1 MKFKILVLLLF
12 FSLLNFTP
20 SFTQVAGESTYQFL
34 NIPHY
39 NHDFTEIGQFNMNGV
54 RYDDSY
60 LGRDLHTIRSD
71 GLSKRHYHVDI
82 PSHLIDKCK
91 ELNIWKVD

>member
-1 MKFKILVLLLF
+1 
-12 FSLLNFTP
+12 
-20 SFTQVAGESTYQFL
+20 
-34 NIPHY
+34 
-39 NHDFTEIGQFNMNGV
+39 MNGV
-54 RYDDSY
+54 KYDDSY

-71 GLSKRHYHVDI
+71 GISKRHYHVDI